1 MIRIDKYLADM
12 GVASRKEIKQ
22 IVRSGRVKR
31 NGVPV
36 TAPEFKVD
44 PEQDIISLDDV
55 PFQYSR
61 FRYFAMDKPTG
72 VLTASTDKKQK
83 TVLDL
88 LPEELKHLDLFPVGR
103 LDKDTSGLL
112 LLTNDGEFA
121 HKVISPRYEIK
132 KKYFAVTEG
141 IPTAQDAEQFRE
153 GIVLRDGL
161 HCLPAELELTGE
173 NCCFVTVREGKY
185 HQVRRMLAAVG
196 KPVTELRRLSIGA
209 LQIENLDFTENV
221 CELSQQ
227 MLALVFESK

>member
-121 HKVISPRYEIK
+121 HKVISPRYEIE

-141 IPTAQDAEQFRE
+141 IPTAQDAELFRK

-173 NCCFVTVREGKY
+173 NRCFVTVREGKY

>member
-22 IVRSGRVKR
+22 IIRSGRVKR
-31 NGVPV
+31 NGAPV
-36 TAPEFKVD
+36 TEPEYKVD
-44 PEQDIISLDDV
+44 PERDVISLDDF

-88 LPEELKHLDLFPVGR
+88 LPEDLKHLDLFPVGR

-121 HKVISPRYEIK
+121 HKVISPRYEIE

-141 IPTAQDAEQFRE
+141 IPTAQDAELFRE

-173 NCCFVTVREGKY
+173 NCCYVTVKEGKY

-196 KPVTELRRLSIGA
+196 KPVTELRRLSVGA
-209 LQIENLDFTENV
+209 LQIENLSFTENV
-221 CELSQQ
+221 CELSQE